1 MCTHNNVK
9 GQKVFRER
17 EEREGEHLL
26 SILYRGFDYQFAPIP
41 SSSQMTNGTKY
52 VWSISHTA
60 KETQPSCN

>member
-52 VWSISHTA
+52 V
-60 KETQPSCN
+60 